1 VAFVHMS
8 SEEEAAPWF
17 ERAGLGDVLRVSDPD
32 RVHYRAFGLATTGWV
47 ELLKPRVWVRGAAS
61 NRAHGFGWQPSPAIR
76 QLPGVFVV
84 HGRRVLAAFRHTSPS
99 DRPDY
104 LALLAAATSGVTM
117 P

>member
-1 VAFVHMS
+1 MS

-17 ERAGLGDVLRVSDPD
+17 DKAGLGDLLRIADPE
-32 RVHYRAFGLATTGWV
+32 RAHYRAFGLGTTGWV
-47 ELLKPRVWVRGAAS
+47 ELLTPRVWVRGARS

-84 HGRRVLAAFRHTSPS
+84 HGTRVLASFRHSSPA

-104 LALLAAATSGVTM
+104 LALVRTATSGVTM

>member
-1 VAFVHMS
+1 MP
-8 SEEEAAPWF
+8 SEQEAASWF
-17 ERAGLGDVLRVSDPD
+17 ERAGLADLLRISDPD
-32 RVHYRAFGLATTGWV
+32 RVHYRAFGLATTGWI

-84 HGRRVLAAFRHTSPS
+84 HGDRILAGYRHTSPA

-104 LALLAAATSGVTM
+104 LGLVTAATSGVTM